1 MCHVSEFLVANRPFT
16 PPTPGF
22 AEPAEANLAQW
33 YGLGGGR
40 DIRFWGVR
48 LLGCGT
54 RYQVIPKEAPKMAD
68 LRGAR
73 LYRVIECYSI

>member
-1 MCHVSEFLVANRPFT
+1 MCHVSEILVANRPFI
-16 PPTPGF
+16 PPAPGF

-48 LLGCGT
+48 LHGRGT
-54 RYQVIPKEAPKMAD
+54 R
-68 LRGAR
+68 
-73 LYRVIECYSI
+73 

>member
-1 MCHVSEFLVANRPFT
+1 MSEFLVANRTFT
-16 PPTPGF
+16 DPPTPPLVF

-33 YGLGGGR
+33 YGLGGGG

-54 RYQVIPKEAPKMAD
+54 RPPE
-68 LRGAR
+68 
-73 LYRVIECYSI
+73 